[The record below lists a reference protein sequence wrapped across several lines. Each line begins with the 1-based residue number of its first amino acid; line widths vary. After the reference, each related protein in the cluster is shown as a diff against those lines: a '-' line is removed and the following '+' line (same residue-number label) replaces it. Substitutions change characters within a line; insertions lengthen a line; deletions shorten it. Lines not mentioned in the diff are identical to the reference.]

1 MLRAVTL
8 KKAISF
14 RSALK
19 QVRAGDRTLT
29 SWMRENGADFMMNTV
44 QDVSICANSLQS
56 LGLPTSRNDHGGPLT
71 EATISKT
78 WARQRQHMLTPKN
91 VLKPGELVP
100 GVVLRTDEILA
111 VQPATAVIADS
122 TSPSSQ
128 TIAGQQN
135 VASRILSWNQASLG

>member
-1 MLRAVTL
+1 
-8 KKAISF
+8 
-14 RSALK
+14 
-19 QVRAGDRTLT
+19 
-29 SWMRENGADFMMNTV
+29 MRENGAELYDEYGSGRLNLRELSAIVRSADLT
-44 QDVSICANSLQS
+44 
-56 LGLPTSRNDHGGPLT
+56 NDHGGPLT

-135 VASRILSWNQASLG
+135 VASPDIVLEPSKPRLTADEKIARVVKRTYDAHPQMPKPIEY